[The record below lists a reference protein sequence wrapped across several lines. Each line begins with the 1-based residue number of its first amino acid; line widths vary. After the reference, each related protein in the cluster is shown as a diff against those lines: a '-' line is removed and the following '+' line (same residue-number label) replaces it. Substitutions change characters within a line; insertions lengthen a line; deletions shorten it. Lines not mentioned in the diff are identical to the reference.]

1 MNSKEALEFINKL
14 FDENG
19 KRILDEV
26 EEKLFLGFWEGK
38 TYDEIS
44 IEANRANQSLREK
57 GANLCKKIT
66 EDLGIKVT
74 KKNFKQPIEFKYQ
87 QLPKVIP
94 SQESPLP
101 VNEEISKPT
110 ELLQQPSDLFR
121 REYPI
126 INPFIPQNGRI
137 EDPQQFFGREQ
148 EMRLVFEVLN
158 SGSSVALIG
167 DEGIGKSSLLWAI
180 CREAKS
186 RLQLPRQ
193 PVFLDLNGIDN
204 ENDFYK
210 ALCHEVGIPESTGFV
225 LSRNLRSHERKVL
238 LALDN
243 VGKLTWQ
250 GFTRQVRDKLRSF
263 AEGGDAPL
271 KLILA
276 ATEPLNDLFNDSQ
289 DEGKTSPLAGICY
302 EVHIKPWD
310 ETTMRAFL
318 VNRLAKT
325 SVSFTEEKTVQLLHS
340 SCGHPRKLVQLCY
353 RTFSQYMEGMQ

>member
-14 FDENG
+14 FYENG

-26 EEKLFLGFWEGK
+26 EQKLFLGFWEGK
-38 TYDEIS
+38 TYDEIT
-44 IEANRANQSLREK
+44 IETYRANQSLREK

-66 EDLGIKVT
+66 EDLEIKVT
-74 KKNFKQPIEFKYQ
+74 KKNFKNPIEFRYQ
-87 QLPKVIP
+87 QLPKVI

-110 ELLQQPSDLFR
+110 ELLQQPSDLVR
-121 REYPI
+121 REYLI

-180 CREAKS
+180 CREAES
-186 RLQLPRQ
+186 RLQPPRQ

-210 ALCHEVGIPESTGFV
+210 ALCHEVGIPESTGYM
-225 LSRNLRSHERKVL
+225 LSRNLKSHERKVL

-263 AEGGDAPL
+263 AEGGNAPL

-302 EVHIKPWD
+302 EEHIKPWD
-310 ETTMRAFL
+310 ENTMGAFI

-325 SVSFTEEKTVQLLHS
+325 SVSFTEEEIIQLLQS
-340 SCGHPRKLVQLCY
+340 SGGHPRKLVQLCY
-353 RTFSQYMEGMQ
+353 QTFAQYVEGM